1 MKRPEEMTDAELD
14 AYLSGGSVSKRPED
28 MTDAELDAFLLGK
41 QPTAQEAAEVPN
53 VLNKAADI
61 PLQQRA
67 AVKNFGGSIQDQIN
81 YLQQKNENL
90 EVTDI
95 DGEIVAR
102 KRGEKDWKKLD
113 PSGWANLDP
122 REAFKDLLD
131 VGTDIASG
139 AVTAAGTAAATL
151 PAAIATGGIGALPT
165 AALTSGTLGAGT
177 EYIRQ
182 KIGQRLGTAGE
193 TNVGDIALVGGLSAL
208 TGGLFGGGATA
219 KQIAKEAAK
228 PATAAKILKRTSTG
242 FLPEGQLPDVG
253 QQKIVQEYL
262 EGAQKGVAQRVG
274 GKALSLLSGAAPA
287 KTLQNAVKDVDQ
299 TIIGDLI
306 ESGLSLDPNAKYTN
320 MEIAQALEAQGGL
333 AGFGGVA
340 SDTAFSAVENV
351 QKQLSDAYSSALN
364 SAGKQFEITNLKQG
378 LEALIERTKKSEIP
392 AVKQQGDA
400 AKNILAKYFTP
411 QRQIKQKIF
420 DQAGNQIENLA
431 SHRGP
436 IFNEAGNQ
444 IERRSLR
451 AGKEY
456 FVTGSEAMDINNAL
470 SAFMDY
476 TKSPLALSNQS
487 AEDKILRNLV
497 GDAKE
502 GLQDQI
508 YGAIDSF
515 KNSPD
520 ESLRNLY
527 KMNRDYFKDVA
538 KYFATPEKTV
548 KTLENINNKSMRIL
562 KEKLNRFDAEHGT
575 NIMKLADLADVAK
588 YFGDPSLEVISSG
601 GATSTGKILRA
612 SELLGSGGYAL
623 GLMSGTAG
631 VAPATLAAGRAAGS
645 ILASPAAVA
654 SYLGGKTSARRAGES
669 LAGGAARAIEGTPAQ
684 AVVNRIS
691 QAAENIPE
699 WLRPALTPQGATY
712 SAWQLMG
719 GK

>member
-1 MKRPEEMTDAELD
+1 
-14 AYLSGGSVSKRPED
+14 
-28 MTDAELDAFLLGK
+28 
-41 QPTAQEAAEVPN
+41 
-53 VLNKAADI
+53 
-61 PLQQRA
+61 
-67 AVKNFGGSIQDQIN
+67 
-81 YLQQKNENL
+81 
-90 EVTDI
+90 VT
-95 DGEIVAR
+95 GVQ
-102 KRGEKDWKKLD
+102 
-113 PSGWANLDP
+113 
-122 REAFKDLLD
+122 
-131 VGTDIASG
+131 TC
-139 AVTAAGTAAATL
+139 
-151 PAAIATGGIGALPT
+151 ALPI
-165 AALTSGTLGAGT
+165 S
-177 EYIRQ
+177 
-182 KIGQRLGTAGE
+182 
-193 TNVGDIALVGGLSAL
+193 
-208 TGGLFGGGATA
+208 
-219 KQIAKEAAK
+219 
-228 PATAAKILKRTSTG
+228 
-242 FLPEGQLPDVG
+242 
-253 QQKIVQEYL
+253 
-262 EGAQKGVAQRVG
+262 
-274 GKALSLLSGAAPA
+274 
-287 KTLQNAVKDVDQ
+287 
-299 TIIGDLI
+299 
-306 ESGLSLDPNAKYTN
+306 
-320 MEIAQALEAQGGL
+320 
-333 AGFGGVA
+333 
-340 SDTAFSAVENV
+340 
-351 QKQLSDAYSSALN
+351 
-364 SAGKQFEITNLKQG
+364 
-378 LEALIERTKKSEIP
+378 KKSEIP

-400 AKNILAKYFTP
+400 AKNILSKYFTP

-420 DQAGNQIENLA
+420 DQAGNQIENIA
-431 SHRGP
+431 AHKGP
-436 IFNEAGNQ
+436 IFNEAGNK

-508 YGAIDSF
+508 YKAIDSF
-515 KNSPD
+515 QDSPD
-520 ESLRNLY
+520 ESLRSLY

-538 KYFATPEKTV
+538 KYFSTPEKTV

-669 LAGGAARAIEGTPAQ
+669 LAAGAARAIEGTPAQ
-684 AVVNRIS
+684 AVVNRIN